1 MNTNKLASIIII
13 VAIIISIGIIF
24 SKDSKSNGNTNTTT
38 TTSASNV
45 EIKDG
50 IQYVTINAKGG
61 YFPRTSSAKA
71 GVPTKLIMK
80 TQGTYDCSAYL
91 IINSLGYQNM
101 LPSTGDTII
110 DAGATPAGET
120 LRGTCGMGMYGFSIN
135 FN

>member
-1 MNTNKLASIIII
+1 MNTNKIASIIII
-13 VAIIISIGIIF
+13 MAIIISIGIIF

-38 TTSASNV
+38 TASASNV

-50 IQYVTINAKGG
+50 IQYVTINARGG
-61 YFPRTSSAKA
+61 YSPRTSSAKA
-71 GVPTKLIMK
+71 GVPTKIIMK
-80 TQGTYDCSAYL
+80 TQGTYDCSASL

-110 DAGATPAGET
+110 DAGTTNAGGT